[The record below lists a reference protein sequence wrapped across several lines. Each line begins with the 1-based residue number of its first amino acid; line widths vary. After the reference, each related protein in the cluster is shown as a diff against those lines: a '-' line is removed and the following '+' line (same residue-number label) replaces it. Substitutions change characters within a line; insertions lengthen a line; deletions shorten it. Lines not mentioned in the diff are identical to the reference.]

1 MHIAMRPVTTVKLAS
16 GGSSSQTAA
25 FEANIEY
32 VRVISDAD
40 VHIEFGVN
48 PTAANT
54 KIFLEAKSSECF
66 KVSPG
71 EKVAVIGSVNLY
83 VTELSE

>member
-1 MHIAMRPVTTVKLAS
+1 MHIAMRPVTTVKLS
-16 GGSSSQTAA
+16 SSGSSSQTAA

-40 VHIEFGVN
+40 VHIEFGVSTS
-48 PTAANT
+48 TAS
-54 KIFLEAKSSECF
+54 KIFLEAKSYEYF

-71 EKVAVIGSVNLY
+71 EKLAAIGSANVY
-83 VTELSE
+83 VTTLSE